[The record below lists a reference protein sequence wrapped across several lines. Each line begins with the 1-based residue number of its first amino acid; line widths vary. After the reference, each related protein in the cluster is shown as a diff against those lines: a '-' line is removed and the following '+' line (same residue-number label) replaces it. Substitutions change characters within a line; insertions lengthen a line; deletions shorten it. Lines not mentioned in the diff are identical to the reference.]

1 MDELK
6 IATYRYE
13 LVTSTIYESI
23 RQEQLNHII
32 QLSNSQTDPT
42 LLKGMLKLIYDTD
55 KWKKDFDTLKKRKA
69 DIQNGK

>member
-13 LVTSTIYESI
+13 LVTSTVYESI

-55 KWKKDFDTLKKRKA
+55 KWKKDFITLKKRKA